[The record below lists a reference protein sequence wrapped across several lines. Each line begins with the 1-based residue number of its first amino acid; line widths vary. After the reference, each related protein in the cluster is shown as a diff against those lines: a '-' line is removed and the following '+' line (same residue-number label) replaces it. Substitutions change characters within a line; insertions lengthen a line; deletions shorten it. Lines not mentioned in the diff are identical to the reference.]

1 MNRKYCGAGLPNAD
15 GDEPW
20 FWCTLAAHHKGQHT
34 DGERTWGDRDVV
46 EVTVTTEVWPVME
59 HRHDF
64 VGDQDTC
71 VGLHGCPLTWGDFKR
86 MVDGLNG

>member
-1 MNRKYCGAGLPNAD
+1 MSAQMCGAGLPNAD

-20 FWCTLAAHHKGQHT
+20 FWCVLHRDHTGRHT
-34 DGERTWGDRDVV
+34 DGEKSWDDRTIV
-46 EVTVTTEVWPVME
+46 EVTRVDEVWAVPD

-71 VGLHGCPLTWGDFKR
+71 VGLHGCPLTWGEYKQR
-86 MVDGLNG
+86 LPEASS